1 MKIGLL
7 GAVAV
12 ATTVFAD
19 LHTVLTL
26 KHLMEST
33 IAYHES
39 LTAFDGTYAKG
50 ISLWR
55 KSGDLVNT
63 LKAAGAHPNASLH
76 ERLTP
81 EEDEQ
86 LEQEGFDVAYSLVRE
101 THAAIDTAMS
111 KKPLLDGIPLLGK
124 RIALQYFKN
133 MHQAAS
139 HLGGLF
145 GPKASEGRRHESQ
158 ALVEQ
163 LDDEFKRGLD
173 AFKK

>member
-63 LKAAGAHPNASLH
+63 LKAAGLIRMHLSTSDSLQ
-76 ERLTP
+76 RKTNNL
-81 EEDEQ
+81 
-86 LEQEGFDVAYSLVRE
+86 
-101 THAAIDTAMS
+101 S
-111 KKPLLDGIPLLGK
+111 KKDST
-124 RIALQYFKN
+124 
-133 MHQAAS
+133 S
-139 HLGGLF
+139 HT
-145 GPKASEGRRHESQ
+145 A
-158 ALVEQ
+158 
-163 LDDEFKRGLD
+163 
-173 AFKK
+173 